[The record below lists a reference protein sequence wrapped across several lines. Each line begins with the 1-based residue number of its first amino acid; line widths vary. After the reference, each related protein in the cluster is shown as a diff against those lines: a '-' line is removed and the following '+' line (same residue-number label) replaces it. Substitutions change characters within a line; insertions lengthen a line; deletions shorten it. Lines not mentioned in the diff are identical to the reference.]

1 MSLFAK
7 PYTAMRF
14 NPSARSLT
22 VSNALGSSCPSS
34 PAHTPTAIAA
44 STRDGESAISAS
56 MSAKVFLT
64 ARAHPGEDR
73 SAALVTIS

>member
-14 NPSARSLT
+14 NPSARSST
-22 VSNALGSSCPSS
+22 VSNALGSSS
-34 PAHTPTAIAA
+34 PFSPVHTPTAFAA
-44 STRDGESAISAS
+44 STRDDESAISAS

>member
-14 NPSARSLT
+14 NPSARSST
-22 VSNALGSSCPSS
+22 VPNASGSSSPSS
-34 PAHTPTAIAA
+34 PVHTPTALAA
-44 STRDGESAISAS
+44 STSDGESITSAS
-56 MSAKVFLT
+56 MSANVFLT

-73 SAALVTIS
+73 SAALVTMS